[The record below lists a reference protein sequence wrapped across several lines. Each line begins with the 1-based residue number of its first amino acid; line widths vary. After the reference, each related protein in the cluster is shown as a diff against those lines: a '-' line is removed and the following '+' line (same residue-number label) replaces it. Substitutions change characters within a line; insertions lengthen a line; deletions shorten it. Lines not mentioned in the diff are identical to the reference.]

1 MVEEALA
8 VAEVVVV
15 VVEDLE
21 EEVVALEVE
30 VDDMTIRKK
39 HLYYL
44 IHIVLTVYEV
54 LNWPKRNQC
63 HLYMFSCKFRI
74 TQLWLQVILIIHRV

>member
-1 MVEEALA
+1 MIQEEAAEEEEVDEVEVDQEAEVAEEAEEVEEASEVVEEALA

-44 IHIVLTVYEV
+44 IHIVLT
-54 LNWPKRNQC
+54 
-63 HLYMFSCKFRI
+63 
-74 TQLWLQVILIIHRV
+74 

>member
-8 VAEVVVV
+8 VSEVVV

-21 EEVVALEVE
+21 EEVVDLEVE
-30 VDDMTIRKK
+30 VDDMTMKKK

-44 IHIVLTVYEV
+44 IHIVLTIYEV
-54 LNWPKRNQC
+54 SR
-63 HLYMFSCKFRI
+63 
-74 TQLWLQVILIIHRV
+74 